1 LFDSSRIGGRGIPLK
16 RCCSGSTSARNGRPR
31 FVTIHVDGNL
41 RFSIVAISM
50 KKILLTGLPAAV
62 DTELLKER
70 MTHFGPVIQ
79 VSKIDEGDPDRP
91 WVVVEMDLD
100 LIEAQEAARRIDG
113 IYYLDRFI
121 GAHVLTYG

>member
-1 LFDSSRIGGRGIPLK
+1 
-16 RCCSGSTSARNGRPR
+16 
-31 FVTIHVDGNL
+31 
-41 RFSIVAISM
+41 M

-70 MTHFGPVIQ
+70 MAHFGPVIQ
-79 VSKIDEGDPDRP
+79 ITKIDEGDPDRP

-121 GAHVLTYG
+121 GAHVLTYE